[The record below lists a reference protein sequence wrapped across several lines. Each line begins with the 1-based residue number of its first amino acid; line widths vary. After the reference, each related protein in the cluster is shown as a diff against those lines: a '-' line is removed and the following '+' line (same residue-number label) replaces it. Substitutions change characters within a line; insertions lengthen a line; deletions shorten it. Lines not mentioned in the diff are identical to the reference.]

1 MGTENLIGATD
12 YLSMAIGFV
21 LINVAPASEH
31 DIYDRLIEIDDITE
45 LYPLFGEYD
54 FIARVE
60 AATPTEIG
68 GIVVNKI
75 RSLEGVADTK
85 TLTTASIN
93 R

>member
-1 MGTENLIGATD
+1 
-12 YLSMAIGFV
+12 MAIGFV
-21 LINVAPASEH
+21 LVTVTPASEH
-31 DIYDRLIEIDDITE
+31 DVYDKLLAIDEITE
-45 LYPLFGEYD
+45 LFPLFGQYD

-75 RSLEGVADTK
+75 RALEGVADTK
-85 TLTTASIN
+85 TLTVASID